1 MSTTFG
7 CCGGNDEARRT
18 PARPQHHCSDCPEH
32 PWAGEPDPRCI
43 TDPPRCPHAAPARES
58 ATAESTA
65 RHLQEVRNILSAM
78 WWRFAEAGDVER
90 RDQTNACLGA
100 VIAAQATMEAADAY
114 MARPTKATRAAL
126 ARACRRT
133 R

>member
-1 MSTTFG
+1 MLPLRLGGHVSARDNFD
-7 CCGGNDEARRT
+7 CCGGNDAN
-18 PARPQHHCSDCPEH
+18 PPHHSDCN
-32 PWAGEPDPRCI
+32 
-43 TDPPRCPHAAPARES
+43 